1 MNTESPTTGA
11 TPPEA
16 SDAPTLHAA
25 HKDVVRH
32 RTERDAS
39 GRIWRFVYDPA
50 AQEALAPAE
59 MVRIRCTTG
68 SARTVLIVRDDWVD
82 WPRTQLLDALASALK
97 MGRSQIAASVAATAP
112 RPGPAPVDDRALARR
127 RLVRTARGQA
137 WNCVFDPSA
146 PTDPA
151 HPELVR
157 VRCTAG
163 RDRLDLW
170 LVAGWHRFGDRQLAE
185 LIEHALD
192 ARGR

>member
-1 MNTESPTTGA
+1 VNPERPTPGA
-11 TPPEA
+11 TPTEA
-16 SDAPTLHAA
+16 SHAPPSHALPFA
-25 HKDVVRH
+25 GVRH

-50 AQEALAPAE
+50 AQEALAPAG

-68 SARTVLIVRDDWVD
+68 SARTVLIVRDDWLD
-82 WPRTQLLDALASALK
+82 WSRVQLLDALASGLK
-97 MGRSQIAASVAATAP
+97 MGRSQIASTVAGTT
-112 RPGPAPVDDRALARR
+112 RPSGAPVDDRALARR
-127 RLVRTARGQA
+127 RLVRTTRGQP
-137 WNCVFDPSA
+137 WNCVYDPSS
-146 PTDPA
+146 PPDLA

-163 RDRLDLW
+163 RDRVDLS
-170 LVAGWHRFGDRQLAE
+170 LVAGWHRFGDRQLAD

>member
-1 MNTESPTTGA
+1 VNTERPTPGA

-16 SDAPTLHAA
+16 SDAPTSHATHVA
-25 HKDVVRH
+25 IVRH

-50 AQEALAPAE
+50 AQEALAPSG

-68 SARTVLIVRDDWVD
+68 SARTVLIVRDDWID
-82 WPRTQLLDALASALK
+82 WPRVQLLDALASGLK
-97 MGRSQIAASVAATAP
+97 MGRSQIASTVAGVTRPNAP
-112 RPGPAPVDDRALARR
+112 PVDDRALARR

-137 WNCVFDPSA
+137 WNCVYDPSTPPDA
-146 PTDPA
+146 AQPD
-151 HPELVR
+151 LVR
-157 VRCTAG
+157 VRCMAG
-163 RDRLDLW
+163 RDRVDLR

-192 ARGR
+192 ARGH